1 MARISIEDL
10 YRGEGGGAK
19 YANGGIMNAAAK
31 EILLHGVPDGYDE
44 QTWVELLLVKHTL
57 ATAEKIV
64 NEGGPI
70 SAIVDLGPSLSVG
83 R

>member
-19 YANGGIMNAAAK
+19 YAKGGIMGAAAK
-31 EILLHGVPDGYDE
+31 EVLPNGVPQGYDE
-44 QTWVELLLVKHTL
+44 QTWIEMLIVKHTL
-57 ATAEKIV
+57 AAAEKIV
-64 NEGGPI
+64 NEGGSI

>member
-1 MARISIEDL
+1 MAQMSIEDL
-10 YRGEGGGAK
+10 YRGEGAGTK
-19 YANGGIMNAAAK
+19 YGGIMNAAAK

-57 ATAEKIV
+57 AAAEEIV

-70 SAIVDLGPSLSVG
+70 SAIVDIGPSLSVG

>member
-19 YANGGIMNAAAK
+19 YAKGGIMGAAVK
-31 EILLHGVPDGYDE
+31 DFLLNGVPQEYDE
-44 QTWVELLLVKHTL
+44 QTWIELLIVKHTL
-57 ATAEKIV
+57 AAAEKIV

-70 SAIVDLGPSLSVG
+70 SAAVDLGPSLSVG